1 VTSDQAALAVIS
13 ALRTKDA
20 AARLRHLREQRGL
33 TLRALA
39 ERAEVNPGLLSMIER
54 GQRQAPRHVAVA
66 LARELGIELG
76 EVFELSLQAQ
86 AEHRRNLAINEIERE
101 FATR

>member
-1 VTSDQAALAVIS
+1 MRTLGS
-13 ALRTKDA
+13 LRT
-20 AARLRHLREQRGL
+20 QRVL
-33 TLRALA
+33 TLRAVA
-39 ERAEVNPGLLSMIER
+39 ERAEVNPGLLSMIEH

-86 AEHRRNLAINEIERE
+86 AEHRRVIASQEL
-101 FATR
+101 TRVLVDQTTKEVSP